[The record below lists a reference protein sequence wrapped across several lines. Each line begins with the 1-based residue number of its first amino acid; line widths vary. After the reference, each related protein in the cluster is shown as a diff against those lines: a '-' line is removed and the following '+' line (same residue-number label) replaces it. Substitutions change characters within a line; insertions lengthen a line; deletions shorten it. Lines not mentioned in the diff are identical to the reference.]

1 MNLNLTIIGQ
11 SITFV
16 VFVLIC
22 MKYIWPL
29 IIAAMAERQKK
40 IADGLA
46 AADRASKDL
55 ELAQEKAKHALRD
68 AKTEAASILDSANKR
83 ATQIVEEAKEQ
94 AREEGN
100 RIKAATQA
108 EVEQEVNRAKEQL
121 RSQVAMLAFA
131 GAEKVLESSVDQS
144 AHKDMIDKLAASL

>member
-121 RSQVAMLAFA
+121 RSQVATLAFV

>member
-11 SITFV
+11 SITFI

-22 MKYIWPL
+22 MKYIWPH
-29 IIAAMAERQKK
+29 ITAAMTERQKK

-55 ELAQEKAKHALRD
+55 ELAQEKAKHELRD
-68 AKTEAASILDSANKR
+68 AKAEAASILESANKR

-100 RIKAATQA
+100 RIKAAAQA

-121 RSQVAMLAFA
+121 RSQVATLAFA
-131 GAEKVLESSVDQS
+131 GVEKVLESSVDQS
-144 AHKDMIDKLAASL
+144 AHKNMIDKLAASL